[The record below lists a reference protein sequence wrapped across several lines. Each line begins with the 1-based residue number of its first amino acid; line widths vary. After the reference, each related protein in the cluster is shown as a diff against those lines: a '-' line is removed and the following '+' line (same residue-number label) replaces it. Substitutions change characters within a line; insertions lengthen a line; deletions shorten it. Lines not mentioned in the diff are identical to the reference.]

1 MGLWT
6 HLQSHS
12 WELMDAGTGSN
23 RSAICRNKNQMGKYP
38 GSLYGGGKPFFPY
51 AELSSLDGGN
61 GFIDPGEKGFVLL
74 GSEVG

>member
-1 MGLWT
+1 MGLRT

-23 RSAICRNKNQMGKYP
+23 RSAIWRNKNQMNKYP
-38 GSLYGGGKPFFPY
+38 GSFYEGGKPFFPY

-61 GFIDPGEKGFVLL
+61 GFIDPGEKGFCIA
-74 GSEVG
+74 G